1 MPDETP
7 PPIAIDVLIVD
18 DDESHAEAVADSL
31 APLGCDC
38 TTVSSGAEAVR
49 RIESD
54 SFDVVITDLRMDDVD
69 GLEVLR
75 RAKEE
80 LSEAEVI
87 VLTGHSS
94 VGSAVTAMQGGA
106 YTYLTKPL
114 DISELRA
121 AVEKASERIRLIR
134 RNAQLSSR
142 LDEKFGFEGVIGVS
156 PATQKVIAQLKSVAA
171 TDATVLITGENG
183 TGKELAARAL
193 HQNSPRKSKPFV
205 SLNVAALPKDI
216 LESELF
222 GHEAG
227 AFTGAT
233 GKRVGKFEY
242 AHGGTLFLDEV
253 GELPP
258 HAQVKLLRALQEG
271 EVDPVGATRTH
282 KVDVRVISATNRDMI
297 AQVQEG
303 SFREDLYYRL
313 NVFPIAL
320 PPLARRRADIAALAE
335 HFLARIALEEGR
347 RNIRGITPRAATM
360 LEHHDWPGN
369 VRQLENAV
377 FRAVVL
383 CEGDRLDVGDF
394 PQIEASLPDGATLEA
409 AVPAAPDAVPDTV
422 GGDVRRERVAAP
434 SMETPDPHVAAAPP
448 RSPAAPAVPAVD
460 ATGTVRRMDDV
471 EADMIRFAIDHHDG
485 RMTRVAKSL
494 GMGRSTLYRKLKEL
508 GLDGASDPTRPAP
521 GERDAA

>member
-1 MPDETP
+1 MKT
-7 PPIAIDVLIVD
+7 ILIVD
-18 DDESHAEAVADSL
+18 DDPVERRLLQTAVVRMGHRVEEAGDGEEALARLEALTRARRPVHAVLLDLVMPGLDGMGVLERLARMDAAPPAIVQTARGSIDTVVSAMRAGAVDFVVKPASAERL
-31 APLGCDC
+31 A
-38 TTVSSGAEAVR
+38 VSIGNALRLTAMERAVRGAEKRGA
-49 RIESD
+49 SLFG
-54 SFDVVITDLRMDDVD
+54 FDDLIAGAPAMERPVAL
-69 GLEVLR
+69 GR
-75 RAKEE
+75 RAAA
-80 LSEAEVI
+80 SGI
-87 VLTGHSS
+87 PVL
-94 VGSAVTAMQGGA
+94 
-106 YTYLTKPL
+106 L
-114 DISELRA
+114 
-121 AVEKASERIRLIR
+121 
-134 RNAQLSSR
+134 
-142 LDEKFGFEGVIGVS
+142 EGPS
-156 PATQKVIAQLKSVAA
+156 
-171 TDATVLITGENG
+171 G
-183 TGKELAARAL
+183 TGKEVFARAIGGAGE
-193 HQNSPRKSKPFV
+193 RAGRPFV
-205 SLNVAALPKDI
+205 TVNCGALP
-216 LESELF
+216 ESLVESILF
-222 GHEAG
+222 GHEKG
-227 AFTGAT
+227 AFTGADT
-233 GKRVGKFEY
+233 AHKGKFRE
-242 AHGGTLFLDEV
+242 ADGGTLFLDEV

-271 EVDPVGATRTH
+271 EVDPVGATRTR

-409 AVPAAPDAVPDTV
+409 ALPTAAPDAVPDTV

-471 EADMIRFAIDHHDG
+471 EADMIRLAIDHHDG